1 MNDDTDSSLERA
13 LGAELKKL
21 PFPAAP
27 PALIPR
33 VLALVEARGRLPWWQ
48 RTWWDWPLA
57 AKATFVLLG
66 LAVVGL
72 LSGSSILLGDAGAQ
86 YSDSVTTKLDI
97 FSSFWNLL
105 PVFLNVVQVLW
116 NKLAQPYVMYLVAL
130 ALIAYVVCIGAS
142 TLFLRVAAQ
151 RINPPAE

>member
-1 MNDDTDSSLERA
+1 MNNDTDSRLDAA

-21 PFPAAP
+21 PFPSAP
-27 PALIPR
+27 PALISR
-33 VLALVEARGRLPWWQ
+33 VLALVEARARLPWWQ

-66 LAVVGL
+66 LAVVAL
-72 LSGSSILLGDAGAQ
+72 LSGSSVLLGDVGAQ
-86 YSDSVTTKLDI
+86 YSDSVTSKLDI
-97 FSSFWNLL
+97 FSSVWNLL
-105 PVFLNVVQVLW
+105 PVFLDVAEALW

-130 ALIAYVVCIGAS
+130 ALMAYVVCIGAS